1 MLLASALHSP
11 KSASKNR
18 VDRGAKLNRECTALE
33 DETAAVYIADIR
45 HEAPAA
51 FEAAGKTFIWTSS
64 TTGFRANSAKLLV
77 SESGPA
83 GCEPW
88 ALHGP

>member
-1 MLLASALHSP
+1 MLLASGSHSP

-51 FEAAGKTFIWTSS
+51 FEVVGKTFIWTSS

-83 GCEPW
+83 GPFTV
-88 ALHGP
+88 

>member
-1 MLLASALHSP
+1 MTQKETSAARSLTDLFCNP
-11 KSASKNR
+11 R
-18 VDRGAKLNRECTALE
+18 
-33 DETAAVYIADIR
+33 YIADIR

-83 GCEPW
+83 GPFTVCPNRT
-88 ALHGP
+88 PKT